1 MKLELVK
8 TADVYADEN
17 NPRQHFDGIDEMAA
31 SFDLNEERPGEPFT
45 PPILVRDGGIYRIVD
60 GERRFRALKKRKAK
74 QFHANVC
81 EDMDEALAMVAMV
94 ATDDK
99 QPLTPAEKSRGVQM
113 MLLLGVDPVAVDKSA
128 RLDRGT
134 GRRVKRAME
143 AVGDETAAEDMS
155 IDWLLA
161 IEEARGTEY
170 EHALINASGTTWPTL
185 YTEFKREQANIQLRK
200 EYKAVLDA
208 HGVEIS
214 KDMPD
219 PQYKWDAHFR
229 APADLEKWL
238 DECEPGQLVAR
249 IVEYSKAECTIYRRA
264 SVQDE
269 DWEAEA
275 AKEAEQRGIWK
286 EKSSA
291 HERAI
296 AEWFADKWD
305 GEGGSTAH
313 VEDVLRAA
321 RERAEAT
328 TMGWWEELTGQ
339 DLTDRKYKMGY
350 MLGAMYLAHTI
361 HYDGPGTLTYE
372 VQADG
377 SLNVPAYK
385 TDKARLWLDLV
396 EAAQADGYELDTY
409 ECNIVDALV
418 NGLDAKEGGS
428 DD

>member
-45 PPILVRDGGIYRIVD
+45 PPIVVRDGGIYRIVD

-161 IEEARGTEY
+161 IEEARGTEF

-185 YTEFKREQANIQLRK
+185 YTEFKREQVNIKLRK
-200 EYKAVLDA
+200 EFKAVLDA

-238 DECEPGQLVAR
+238 DECEPGQLLAR
-249 IVEYSKAECTIYRRA
+249 IVEYNKAECTIYRRA
-264 SVQDE
+264 SVQDG

-275 AKEAEQRGIWK
+275 EQEAQKRAEWLEKTQAHQR
-286 EKSSA
+286 A
-291 HERAI
+291 L
-296 AEWFADKWD
+296 AEWFKENWD
-305 GEGGSTAH
+305 EQVTART
-313 VEDVLRAA
+313 VEVLRTA
-321 RERAEAT
+321 RERAELT
-328 TMGWWEELTGQ
+328 TMGWWQELTGD
-339 DLTDRKYKMGY
+339 DLTDRGY
-350 MLGAMYLAHTI
+350 SLGYVLAAMYMAHIIHFDAPSTLA
-361 HYDGPGTLTYE
+361 YQ
-372 VQADG
+372 VKADG
-377 SLNVPAYK
+377 SVDVPAYK
-385 TDKARLWLDLV
+385 EEDARTWCDLV
-396 EAAQADGYELDTY
+396 DAAVADGYEMKEY
-409 ECNIVDALV
+409 ETAIVDALAD
-418 NGLDAKEGGS
+418 GLDALGGGA